1 MQLGVKNALDKFG
14 KSVVKQSRTQLSKKK
29 KNASKALYNSIDYDL
44 KVSKNSFQMSF
55 SMEDYGTFVDKGVKG
70 VGGTKADG
78 TQWKKKRVVGSKF
91 KYTNKKPPA
100 SAFNNWIVRKGIAP
114 RNKGG
119 QFTTRK
125 GLQFAIANSVYHT
138 GLETTNFFTRPFEVA
153 FKQLPDQLVEAYGLE
168 VDTLI
173 EKLVL

>member
-1 MQLGVKNALDKFG
+1 MDVKNSLDKFG
-14 KSVVKQSRTQLSKKK
+14 KSVVKQSRTQLTKKK

-44 KVSKNSFQMSF
+44 KVSKNSFELSF

-78 TQWKKKRVVGSKF
+78 SNWKKKKVVGSKF

-100 SAFNNWIVRKGIAP
+100 SAFNNWTVRKGIAP
-114 RNKGG
+114 RGKGG

-138 GLETTNFFTRPFEVA
+138 GLETTNFFTKPFEAA
-153 FKQLPDQLVEAYGLE
+153 FKRLPDDLVQAFGLE
-168 VDTLI
+168 VD
-173 EKLVL
+173 KLFKNTVL

>member
-1 MQLGVKNALDKFG
+1 MDVKNSLDKFG
-14 KSVVKQSRTQLSKKK
+14 KSVVKQSRTQLTKKK

-44 KVSKNSFQMSF
+44 KVSKNSFELSF

-78 TQWKKKRVVGSKF
+78 SNWKKKKVVGSKF

-100 SAFNNWIVRKGIAP
+100 SAFNNWTVRKGIAP
-114 RNKGG
+114 RGKGG

-153 FKQLPDQLVEAYGLE
+153 FKQLPDELAEAYGLE
-168 VDTLI
+168 VDKLLKSTLI
-173 EKLVL
+173 